1 MAETYPAQNTLSQ
14 DVEIKGSIKYSSDLI
29 FDGKIEG
36 EINSSGT
43 LTVGENGEIQGE
55 IKARSVIIFG
65 KVNGNVTVTD
75 RCELRSL
82 AHLIGDLKAPRLVI
96 EEGATFAGKSEVMP
110 NKGEAWKPKVIDG
123 KKSHSA
129 GAA

>member
-1 MAETYPAQNTLSQ
+1 MAETNHEANRLSQ
-14 DVEIKGSIKYSSDLI
+14 DVEIKGSIKYTSDLT
-29 FDGKIEG
+29 FDGKLEG
-36 EINSSGT
+36 EINSAGA
-43 LTVGENGEIQGE
+43 LTVGENAEIHGE
-55 IKARSVIIFG
+55 IKARSVTIFG

-75 RCELRSL
+75 RCELRAL
-82 AHLIGDLKAPRLVI
+82 AQLIGDLKAPRLVI

-110 NKGEAWKPKVIDG
+110 SKGEVWKPKVIEG